1 MSASSLASI
10 IGLLAGG
17 LLYTQLGVISFLIAA
32 AIIYLV
38 VFLSFRL
45 IKVEKEKTAE
55 AIVEQIS
62 TEETQTD

>member
-10 IGLLAGG
+10 IGLLSGG

-45 IKVEKEKTAE
+45 VRIEKERLEGMAVAKTSAE
-55 AIVEQIS
+55 APEK
-62 TEETQTD
+62 